1 VELYNVE
8 MGRGV
13 GSNGVVVEPTL
24 VQEYLGE
31 VVLNSMAPTNVGSSS
46 SNVAAAPD
54 FVMMKIIISIAA
66 I

>member
-8 MGRGV
+8 MGRAV

-31 VVLNSMAPTNVGSSS
+31 VVLNSMAPTIVGSSS
-46 SNVAAAPD
+46 SRIAAAAAVEQED
-54 FVMMKIIISIAA
+54 FVMIWLL
-66 I
+66 